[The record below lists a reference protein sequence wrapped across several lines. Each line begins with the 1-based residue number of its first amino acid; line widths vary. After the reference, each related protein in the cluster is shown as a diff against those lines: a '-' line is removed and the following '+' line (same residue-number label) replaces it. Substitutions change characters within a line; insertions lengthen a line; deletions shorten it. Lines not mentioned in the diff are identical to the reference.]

1 MDEITIKNDLPIIS
15 DSSIVEVARQA
26 EQRIEAIKKIKKM
39 ALMVTNADDWVDEN
53 GKPYLQGSGGE
64 KVAGLFNISWRID
77 EPTFEQEESGHF
89 TYTYKGYFS
98 MGART
103 IEAQGS
109 RSSKDPFFK
118 KYDWVDQVDKDGK
131 PIIGEDGKVYRKRVE
146 KPIGDIDRR
155 DVKMAAYTN
164 LVGNGITRILGI
176 RNLTWEDLSEFAGVK
191 QDQVR
196 GVKYRKAGEQPPLK
210 EPQKKTNGPA
220 KPLEEQPQN
229 PVIHTGI
236 LATRE
241 RKGTGPYFITAHLDG
256 NEQTFST
263 FSKTIYDLA
272 TSEIQ
277 TSVFLKME
285 YQKVVKGDKTYLNV
299 VSLARIEGEPKG
311 QEDIPF

>member
-1 MDEITIKNDLPIIS
+1 MDEITVKNDLPMIS

-64 KVAGLFNISWRID
+64 KVAGLFSISWRID
-77 EPTFEQEESGHF
+77 EPIFEQEESGHF

-98 MGART
+98 MGGRT

-131 PIIGEDGKVYRKRVE
+131 PIVGEDGKVYRKRVE
-146 KPIGDIDRR
+146 KPIEDIDRR

-176 RNLTWEDLSEFAGVK
+176 RNLTWEDLAEFAGVK

-196 GVKYRKAGEQPPLK
+196 GVKYKKAGEQPPLK
-210 EPQKKTNGPA
+210 EPQKKSNGNPPPPQTTTGNHLVTQIEDVEIQKGVKDG
-220 KPLEEQPQN
+220 KPWTRYSIAILQDGKKVWGKTFSETIGKLAQEE
-229 PVIHTGI
+229 
-236 LATRE
+236 
-241 RKGTGPYFITAHLDG
+241 KGTGMPIAITWEMG
-256 NEQTFST
+256 
-263 FSKTIYDLA
+263 KYGM
-272 TSEIQ
+272 EI
-277 TSVFLKME
+277 KEM
-285 YQKVVKGDKTYLNV
+285 
-299 VSLARIEGEPKG
+299 ARAERDPGAEG
-311 QEDIPF
+311 